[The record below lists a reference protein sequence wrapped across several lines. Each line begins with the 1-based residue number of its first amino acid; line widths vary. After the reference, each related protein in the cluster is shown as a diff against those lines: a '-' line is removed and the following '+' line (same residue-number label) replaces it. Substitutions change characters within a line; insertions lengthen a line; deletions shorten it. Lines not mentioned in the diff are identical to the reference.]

1 MKLFGEGGDGGEE
14 GTASINLMK
23 VDSDSLM
30 RTPMTLDKTSDYVQ
44 ENKLAE
50 NLEPQATMENGLP
63 PALKPE
69 QRQCCLCFFQ

>member
-1 MKLFGEGGDGGEE
+1 MKLFGEGRGRRGA
-14 GTASINLMK
+14 ASISLMK

-50 NLEPQATMENGLP
+50 NLEPQATRENVLP

-69 QRQCCLCFFQ
+69 QRQCCLCFLQ